1 MTIWDKVKEGIDKA
15 GKAAHDVIDDGKT
28 RLDAYRA
35 RESADKAAEAFG
47 YALFRAMELGQEL
60 DTDSRNRLM
69 QSLRE
74 RDADA
79 HRLEAILANEKAADA
94 AAPNAPHSADASSA
108 TPPSAP
114 PTQV

>member
-79 HRLEAILANEKAADA
+79 HRLEAILASEKAADA
-94 AAPNAPHSADASSA
+94 SSGTPPSA